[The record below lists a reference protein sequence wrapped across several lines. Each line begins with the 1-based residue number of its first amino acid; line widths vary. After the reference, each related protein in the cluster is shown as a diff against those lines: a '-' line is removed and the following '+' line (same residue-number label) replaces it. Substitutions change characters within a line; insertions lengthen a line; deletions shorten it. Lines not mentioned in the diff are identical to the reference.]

1 MVTAVPV
8 SRHHVCLRANECG
21 KRATSHSQRQELPL
35 QPLVHRNS
43 AWTVLAAS
51 TVMAPLKRRREGRPL
66 QAAGGEVSAVSVDK
80 EVMSHGTVSDD
91 EPNPVLRYGVTNGSM
106 LPWTSAKLPDL
117 LPEVLFSGKVL
128 PPEAAGCGPDQLAFL
143 LSMLEAEEVDF
154 VMAPA
159 KDVALE
165 LPQGLVAAA
174 VLREDARDAFVVRP
188 QLAHVGSLSDLPP
201 GSKVCVSGPR
211 RRMQLAAR
219 FPELCVEES
228 KLPCQSVL
236 RRLYSLDYDAVIAP
250 AAGLHRTALRMS
262 DEVSPLDIDELM
274 PALCQGALAMLCRAK
289 DEEIVSLLGACDDA
303 AARTCV
309 VAERDLMK
317 QLGRLPDDAAVGGV
331 AELRSENRLSL
342 KCMLVLPSIDSAP
355 PRILQAHKEDV
366 VDNREALV
374 QSIVAE
380 LRNDAEV
387 ASFQGERP
395 SAAPIK
401 ATRATEEDDDDLE
414 DIDAQGSGLDSTEAL
429 PGLGAERLPISEF
442 DCAGGTAYTGRVCAV
457 LANRRGVL
465 VDINCEMPAFWYP
478 ELVSS
483 TSSASS
489 SRSGSS
495 KSERARSGPEELL
508 QLGSEMEVY
517 CCPRHS
523 GCLRALRE
531 PPPRLA
537 RRAGVAPLRLEEL
550 RPGLGPWRAIVI
562 SATDDG
568 TLVDFN
574 CEIPGLLRSDQ
585 IHHRGEELRVYCH
598 RVDVPVK
605 MCVVSTVKETKTE
618 TSRRQLEDLIS
629 GDTSAGI
636 RGTVLR
642 VTESGVF
649 VDVNCE
655 VQGYL
660 SPMDIDMMAS
670 ASLCKGYEVTVYVKS
685 VNLVKRQV
693 ALSMFPTRKVRVIN
707 GQGLSKAT

>member
-21 KRATSHSQRQELPL
+21 KRASHAQRQELPL

-51 TVMAPLKRRREGRPL
+51 TFMAPLKRRREGRPL
-66 QAAGGEVSAVSVDK
+66 QAAAGEVSAVSLDE
-80 EVMSHGTVSDD
+80 EVVSHGTMNDD
-91 EPNPVLRYGVTNGSM
+91 EPNTVLRYGVTNGSL
-106 LPWTSAKLPDL
+106 LPWTGAKLPDL
-117 LPEVLFSGKVL
+117 LPEVHFSGKVL

-143 LSMLEAEEVDF
+143 LSMLETEEVDF
-154 VMAPA
+154 VIAPA
-159 KDVALE
+159 KDVGLE

-201 GSKVCVSGPR
+201 GSKVCVSGAR

-236 RRLYSLDYDAVIAP
+236 RRLYSLDYDAVVAA
-250 AAGLHRTALRMS
+250 AAGLHRTALRLS

-274 PALCQGALAMLCRAK
+274 PALCQGALTMLCRAK
-289 DEEIVSLLGACDDA
+289 DEQIVSLLGACDDA

-309 VAERDLMK
+309 VAERSLMK
-317 QLGRLPDDAAVGGV
+317 KLGRLPDDAAVGGV
-331 AELRSENRLSL
+331 AELRSGNRLSL
-342 KCMLVLPSIDSAP
+342 NCMLVLPSIDSAS

-366 VDNREALV
+366 VENREALV

-395 SAAPIK
+395 SAPIK
-401 ATRATEEDDDDLE
+401 AARAMEDDDDLE
-414 DIDAQGSGLDSTEAL
+414 DDVQGSGLDSTEAL

-465 VDINCEMPAFWYP
+465 VDINCEIPAFWCP

-483 TSSASS
+483 PSSSSSSS

-495 KSERARSGPEELL
+495 KSERTRSDPEELPR
-508 QLGSEMEVY
+508 LGSEMEVY

-585 IHHRGEELRVYCH
+585 IHLRGEELRVYCH
-598 RVDVPVK
+598 RVDVPVR
-605 MCVVSTVKETKTE
+605 MCIVSTVKETRAE

-629 GDTSAGI
+629 GDTSARI

-642 VTESGVF
+642 VTGSGVF

-670 ASLCKGYEVTVYVKS
+670 TSLCKGYEVTVYVKS

-693 ALSMFPTRKVRVIN
+693 ALSMFPMRKVRIIN
-707 GQGLSKAT
+707 GQGLSEAA

>member
-1 MVTAVPV
+1 
-8 SRHHVCLRANECG
+8 
-21 KRATSHSQRQELPL
+21 
-35 QPLVHRNS
+35 
-43 AWTVLAAS
+43 
-51 TVMAPLKRRREGRPL
+51 MAPLKRRREGRPL
-66 QAAGGEVSAVSVDK
+66 QAAAGEVSAVSVDE
-80 EVMSHGTVSDD
+80 EVMSHGTMNDD
-91 EPNPVLRYGVTNGSM
+91 EPNTVLRYGVTNGSM
-106 LPWTSAKLPDL
+106 LPWTGAKLPDL
-117 LPEVLFSGKVL
+117 LPEVHFSGKVL

-154 VMAPA
+154 VIAPA
-159 KDVALE
+159 KDVGLE
-165 LPQGLVAAA
+165 LPHGLVAAA
-174 VLREDARDAFVVRP
+174 VLREDARDAFVARP

-201 GSKVCVSGPR
+201 GSKVCVSGAR

-219 FPELCVEES
+219 FPELCIEES

-236 RRLYSLDYDAVIAP
+236 RRLYSLDYDAVVAA

-289 DEEIVSLLGACDDA
+289 DEQIVSLLGACDDA

-331 AELRSENRLSL
+331 AELRSGNRLSL
-342 KCMLVLPSIDSAP
+342 KCMLVLPSIDSAS

-366 VDNREALV
+366 VENREALV

-387 ASFQGERP
+387 ACFQGERP
-395 SAAPIK
+395 SAPIK
-401 ATRATEEDDDDLE
+401 AARAMEDDDDLE
-414 DIDAQGSGLDSTEAL
+414 DDVQGSGLDSTEAL

-465 VDINCEMPAFWYP
+465 VDINCETPAFWCP
-478 ELVSS
+478 ELVS
-483 TSSASS
+483 TPSSASS

-495 KSERARSGPEELL
+495 KSERTCAGPEELPR
-508 QLGSEMEVY
+508 LGSEMEVY

-585 IHHRGEELRVYCH
+585 IHLRGEELRVYCH
-598 RVDVPVK
+598 RVDVPVR
-605 MCVVSTVKETKTE
+605 MCIVSTVKETRAE

-642 VTESGVF
+642 VTGSGVF

-660 SPMDIDMMAS
+660 SPMDIDMMA
-670 ASLCKGYEVTVYVKS
+670 ATSLCKGYEVTVYVKS

-693 ALSMFPTRKVRVIN
+693 ALSMHRMRKVRVIN
-707 GQGLSKAT
+707 GQGISEAA

>member
-1 MVTAVPV
+1 
-8 SRHHVCLRANECG
+8 
-21 KRATSHSQRQELPL
+21 
-35 QPLVHRNS
+35 
-43 AWTVLAAS
+43 
-51 TVMAPLKRRREGRPL
+51 MAPLKRRREGRPL
-66 QAAGGEVSAVSVDK
+66 QAAAGEVSAVSLDE
-80 EVMSHGTVSDD
+80 EVVSHGTMNDD
-91 EPNPVLRYGVTNGSM
+91 EPNTVLRYGVTNGSL
-106 LPWTSAKLPDL
+106 LPWTGAKLPDL
-117 LPEVLFSGKVL
+117 LPEVHFSGKVL

-143 LSMLEAEEVDF
+143 LSMLETEEVDF
-154 VMAPA
+154 VIAPA
-159 KDVALE
+159 KDVGLE

-201 GSKVCVSGPR
+201 GSKVCVSGAR

-236 RRLYSLDYDAVIAP
+236 RRLYSLDYDAVVAA
-250 AAGLHRTALRMS
+250 AAGLHRTALRLS

-274 PALCQGALAMLCRAK
+274 PALCQGALTMLCRAK
-289 DEEIVSLLGACDDA
+289 DEQIVSLLGACDDA

-309 VAERDLMK
+309 VAERSLMK
-317 QLGRLPDDAAVGGV
+317 KLGRLPDDAAVGGV
-331 AELRSENRLSL
+331 AELRSGNRLSL
-342 KCMLVLPSIDSAP
+342 KCMLVLPSIDSAS

-366 VDNREALV
+366 VENREALV

-395 SAAPIK
+395 SAPIK
-401 ATRATEEDDDDLE
+401 AARAMEDDDDLE
-414 DIDAQGSGLDSTEAL
+414 DDVQGSGLDSTEAL

-465 VDINCEMPAFWYP
+465 VDINCEIPAFWCP

-483 TSSASS
+483 PSSSSSSSSS

-495 KSERARSGPEELL
+495 KSERTRSDPEELPR
-508 QLGSEMEVY
+508 LGSEMEVY

-585 IHHRGEELRVYCH
+585 IHLRGEKLRVYCH
-598 RVDVPVK
+598 RVDVPVR
-605 MCVVSTVKETKTE
+605 MCIVSTVKETRAE

-629 GDTSAGI
+629 GDTSARI

-642 VTESGVF
+642 VTGSGVF

-670 ASLCKGYEVTVYVKS
+670 TSLCKGYEVTVYVKS

-693 ALSMFPTRKVRVIN
+693 ALSMFPMRKVRIIN
-707 GQGLSKAT
+707 GQGLSEAA